1 MSQGTLRVIAR
12 LVARPG
18 KEDALRSLLM
28 GLIAPTRK
36 ESGCITYELLQNK
49 ENSRE
54 FTFVEEWEDEA
65 VLGAHFAM
73 DHIKNALA
81 KFPELLA
88 EDLDVRRYILVA

>member
-1 MSQGTLRVIAR
+1 MSQGTVRVIAR

-18 KEDALRSLLM
+18 KEDTLRSLLM

-36 ESGCITYELLQNK
+36 ESGCITYELLHK
-49 ENSRE
+49 KGNSRE

-65 VLGAHFAM
+65 ALEAHFAT

-88 EDLDVRRYILVA
+88 EDLDLRKYVLVA

>member
-18 KEDALRSLLM
+18 KEDALRSLLI

-36 ESGCITYELLQNK
+36 ESGCITYELLHNK

-54 FTFVEEWEDEA
+54 FTFVEEWRDEA
-65 VLGAHFAM
+65 GFEAHLAT
-73 DHIKNALA
+73 DHLQNALG
-81 KFPELLA
+81 KFPDLLA
-88 EDLDVRRYILVA
+88 EDLELRKYSLVA

>member
-12 LVARPG
+12 LVARAG
-18 KEDALRSLLM
+18 KEDALQSVLM

-49 ENSRE
+49 ENSGE
-54 FTFVEEWEDEA
+54 FTFVEEWQDEA
-65 VLGAHFAM
+65 ALKAHFAT
-73 DHIKNALA
+73 DHIQNALG
-81 KFPELLA
+81 KFPDLLA

>member
-28 GLIAPTRK
+28 GLVAPTRK
-36 ESGCITYELLQNK
+36 ESGCITYELLHNK

-54 FTFVEEWEDEA
+54 FTFVEEWKDEA
-65 VLGAHFAM
+65 VLEAHFAT

>member
-18 KEDALRSLLM
+18 KEEALRSLLM

-36 ESGCITYELLQNK
+36 ESGCITYEMLQNK

-54 FTFVEEWEDEA
+54 FTFVEEWQDEA
-65 VLGAHFAM
+65 ALKAHFAT
-73 DHIKNALA
+73 DHIQKALG
-81 KFPELLA
+81 KFPDLLV
-88 EDLDVRRYILVA
+88 EDLDVRRYVLVA

>member
-12 LVARPG
+12 LVARAG
-18 KEDALRSLLM
+18 KEDALRSVLM

-49 ENSRE
+49 ENSGE
-54 FTFVEEWEDEA
+54 FTFVEEWQDEVA
-65 VLGAHFAM
+65 LKAHFAT
-73 DHIKNALA
+73 DHLQNALG
-81 KFPELLA
+81 KFPDLLA

>member
-12 LVARPG
+12 LVARSG
-18 KEDALRSLLM
+18 KEEALRSLLM

-49 ENSRE
+49 ENSGE
-54 FTFVEEWEDEA
+54 CTFVEEWKDETA
-65 VLGAHFAM
+65 LEAHFAT
-73 DHIKNALA
+73 DHIRDALG
-81 KFPELLA
+81 KFPNLLA

>member
-18 KEDALRSLLM
+18 KEDALRSVLT
-28 GLIAPTRK
+28 GLIAPTRT
-36 ESGCITYELLQNK
+36 EPGCISYEMLESK

-54 FTFVEEWEDEA
+54 FTFVEEWRDEA
-65 VLGAHFAM
+65 ALEAHFAT
-73 DHIKNALA
+73 DHIQNALA

-88 EDLDVRRYILVA
+88 EDLDLRRYIVGA

>member
-12 LVARPG
+12 LVARSG
-18 KEDALRSLLM
+18 KEEALRLLLM

-54 FTFVEEWEDEA
+54 FTFVEEWRDEA
-65 VLGAHFAM
+65 ALKAHFAT
-73 DHIKNALA
+73 DHIQNALG
-81 KFPELLA
+81 KFPDLLA
-88 EDLDVRRYILVA
+88 EELDVRRYILVA